1 MTFAK
6 PTVRRTITPD
16 DLPAEAATVLAG
28 EARLAMVAA
37 HDDRDGFRMVHTFLA
52 PGQPASELIT
62 HLPHSQPALPSLAEI
77 SFPAGRFER
86 EVRDLFGITPRDHPL
101 PHRLVRHA
109 HWPTGYHAMRHD
121 AGAPTFEA
129 DTGSYPFM
137 QVAGS
142 GVYEIPVGPIHAGL
156 IEPGHFRFSVVGET
170 ILRLKARL
178 WFVHRGV
185 EKLFEGRSP
194 DEGIELAER
203 ISGDTAVG
211 HTLAYC
217 LAVEEALGLT
227 CSEGDA
233 AARALLLELERLY
246 NHVSDIGAIVNDVG
260 YGIVHAHTQTL
271 REHLLRHNKHVTGHR
286 LLRGAINPGSTTLR
300 NLPDLDLL
308 AKTAASLAARR
319 FSARTTPPT
328 SGSSATS
335 RARAV
340 WTSMPDAISRSLGTR
355 RTLSRSSSRSA
366 TFGPALSCAPGKRP
380 NRRSSLP
387 NSLRSSR
394 EARPRQP
401 PGPPQGQ
408 RTRPAAGL
416 DSGSSRRGEA
426 PCAIGSKSPMA
437 S

>member
-286 LLRGAINPGSTTLR
+286 LLRGAINPGVDD
-300 NLPDLDLL
+300 P
-308 AKTAASLAARR
+308 AQPAR
-319 FSARTTPPT
+319 
-328 SGSSATS
+328 S
-335 RARAV
+335 RPHCHDRGV
-340 WTSMPDAISRSLGTR
+340 PRGTR
-355 RTLSRSSSRSA
+355 RHRPQQPHRGRPSRRHVDSRQGRRRPRRGPRLRRARERSGPRCPTRSA
-366 TFGPALSCAPGKRP
+366 V
-380 NRRSSLP
+380 RS
-387 NSLRSSR
+387 
-394 EARPRQP
+394 AH
-401 PGPPQGQ
+401 
-408 RTRPAAGL
+408 
-416 DSGSSRRGEA
+416 GER
-426 PCAIGSKSPMA
+426 
-437 S
+437 